1 MIHPESVRVLVVD
14 DEEAFRYM
22 LNTLLTAEAY
32 KTDLAADGTEA
43 INKLQQTEYDIV
55 LLDILMPRIDGMEV
69 LKFSKDKWPDTQVI
83 MLTGLQEIQI
93 AVQCIKM
100 DAFDYVMKPYS
111 SDELLSAIERAY
123 ERRQLRLEN
132 KLMRHELARVTAPTD
147 LIGESM
153 ALKGVL
159 DIAQKVAPSDTTVLI
174 QGGSGTGKEVIANF
188 IWKNSPRANKPFIV
202 VNCASIPDTLI
213 ESELFGHEKG
223 AFTDAH
229 ATKQGIVEIA
239 NGGTLLL
246 DEVGDVSPLIQP
258 KLLRFVETGE
268 YRRVG
273 SNTVSHSDVR
283 IISATN
289 KNLVEEVQRGK
300 FREDLLYR
308 LNVITLSVP
317 ALRDRREDIPLLAD
331 YFLKNRVRMRVQKSL
346 SRAAMRV
353 LLDYDWPG
361 NVRELENVIERAAVL
376 SQGEE
381 IQVDD
386 LALPL
391 TSVATYPD
399 SPYGRALADKL
410 GTPISLKDVE
420 RVHIESVLRQ
430 LHWNKSATARSLGI
444 SLKTLYVKIQQYN
457 IQQE

>member
-132 KLMRHELARVTAPTD
+132 KLMKHELARVTAPTD

-174 QGGSGTGKEVIANF
+174 QGGSGTGKEVIDR
-188 IWKNSPRANKPFIV
+188 KSV
-202 VNCASIPDTLI
+202 V
-213 ESELFGHEKG
+213 
-223 AFTDAH
+223 
-229 ATKQGIVEIA
+229 
-239 NGGTLLL
+239 
-246 DEVGDVSPLIQP
+246 
-258 KLLRFVETGE
+258 
-268 YRRVG
+268 
-273 SNTVSHSDVR
+273 
-283 IISATN
+283 
-289 KNLVEEVQRGK
+289 
-300 FREDLLYR
+300 
-308 LNVITLSVP
+308 
-317 ALRDRREDIPLLAD
+317 
-331 YFLKNRVRMRVQKSL
+331 
-346 SRAAMRV
+346 
-353 LLDYDWPG
+353 
-361 NVRELENVIERAAVL
+361 
-376 SQGEE
+376 
-381 IQVDD
+381 
-386 LALPL
+386 
-391 TSVATYPD
+391 
-399 SPYGRALADKL
+399 
-410 GTPISLKDVE
+410 
-420 RVHIESVLRQ
+420 
-430 LHWNKSATARSLGI
+430 
-444 SLKTLYVKIQQYN
+444 
-457 IQQE
+457 